1 MKAADNR
8 LLATESAMQKTA
20 RSTRN
25 LVGALGSIGTA
36 YAALSIAK
44 ATIDRVT
51 DQARATRLLS
61 ASATEAG
68 MSFDMLA
75 AKNAAFAK
83 SVGLSNTAAAETT
96 SNIARLASGSGM
108 TGQMDQLLQS
118 FADLGAARGIAGEDL
133 NNLIGTILSGQDE
146 GLNRLG
152 ISDPGKL
159 YEAYAKSVGR
169 STESLTQQEKVQ
181 AAVNAVMQKAALF
194 TGAAEDRMNSFDG
207 QIAKTTA
214 QWDTLLDS
222 LAMTAITS
230 GPVVDFFNEVSRAM
244 EGVSAQSDQVRQK
257 LREGM
262 SPKDIA
268 AEVRGKD
275 PTWGDSI
282 SSWAA
287 TALEWSPAGNFITK
301 KLFGNDIFD
310 HGSAEDIAKGRL
322 AQFEA
327 QIAATKRSMEKQD
340 AAAADVRNTVKFTDL
355 GVDKEAIKQR
365 EAFLSASLSATQSK
379 LAASYSVAEAM
390 LKNHLSA
397 TQASEIQ
404 SIQATT
410 ALKNRNIQNQLQNEY
425 AFAREQMAIA
435 KPEERAA
442 LEQAYAAKV
451 SQAHA
456 EMQVNSINAQVAIR
470 EQMKRTKEEISSIF
484 LAGQADNPFVAI
496 FDQGRLAIDRVKEAT
511 MGLNPQLRAML
522 LTLTAGATAT
532 AAFGQALENKLLSS
546 NLRNDARQFAAGK
559 LDADTPRNF
568 QENLERQLK
577 AVGATGYAFGRSA
590 QEQRLIDKQVIA
602 LTQGID
608 PSKLTRSQQS
618 LASSARLNEAAS
630 LDAEQQQAKDIQAK
644 LLTVLTNLEGNKALE
659 VVFSDPANRTTLGA
673 TSANVN
679 ARYKQ

>member
-68 MSFDMLA
+68 ISFDSLA
-75 AKNAAFAK
+75 AKNAKFAA
-83 SVGLSNTAAAETT
+83 SVGLSNTAAAEVT
-96 SNIARLASGSGM
+96 SNIARLASGSGL
-108 TGQMDQLLQS
+108 TGSMDKLLQS
-118 FADLGAARGIAGEDL
+118 FADLGAARGIAGDDL
-133 NNLIGTILSGQDE
+133 NALIGTILSGQDE

-181 AAVNAVMQKAALF
+181 AAVNAVMEKAALF

-207 QIAKTTA
+207 QIAKTTS
-214 QWDTLLDS
+214 QWNNLLDAF
-222 LAMTAITS
+222 AMTAITS
-230 GPVVDFFNEVSRAM
+230 GPVTDFFNEVSRAM
-244 EGVSAQSDQVRQK
+244 AGVSIESDEVRKK

-262 SPKDIA
+262 TPKDIA

-275 PTWGDSI
+275 PTWGDTI
-282 SSWAA
+282 SSLAA
-287 TALEWSPAGNFITK
+287 KTLEYSPGANFITK

-322 AQFEA
+322 SQFEA

-365 EAFLSASLSATQSK
+365 DAFLSASLSATQSK

-397 TQASEIQ
+397 NQASEIQ

-410 ALKNRNIQNQLQNEY
+410 ALKNRNIQNQLQNER
-425 AFAREQMAIA
+425 AFFNEQLAIA

-442 LEQAYAAKV
+442 LEQAYTAKV

-456 EMQVNSINAQVAIR
+456 EMQVNSINAMVAVR
-470 EQMKRTKEEISSIF
+470 EAAKRLKTEISSIF
-484 LAGQADNPFVAI
+484 IAGQADNPFVAI
-496 FDQGRLAIDRVKEAT
+496 FDQGRLAIERVTEAT
-511 MGLNPQLRAML
+511 QGLNPQLRAML

-546 NLRNDARQFAAGK
+546 NLRNEARQFAAGK
-559 LDADTPRNF
+559 LDASTPQNF
-568 QENLERQLK
+568 QANLERQLK
-577 AVGATGYAFGRSA
+577 AVGATGYAFGRTA
-590 QEQRLIDKQVIA
+590 QEQRLIDKQIIG

-608 PSKLTRSQQS
+608 PSALSNSQQS
-618 LASSARLNEAAS
+618 LAANARLREAAS
-630 LDAEQQQAKDIQAK
+630 LDAEEGEAKKVQAQ
-644 LLTVLTNLEGNKALE
+644 LLEVLKQLNGNKALE
-659 VVFSDPANRTTLGA
+659 IAITDPANRTTIGA
-673 TSANVN
+673 TSSAVN
-679 ARYKQ
+679 ARYKN